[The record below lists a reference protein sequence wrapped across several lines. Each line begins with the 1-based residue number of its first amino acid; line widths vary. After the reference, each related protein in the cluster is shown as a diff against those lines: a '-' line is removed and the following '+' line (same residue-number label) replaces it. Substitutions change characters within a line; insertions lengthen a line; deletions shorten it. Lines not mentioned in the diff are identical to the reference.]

1 MSKDSKEIKMGAI
14 LSYIQMAINVVV
26 GLAYT
31 PMMVKMLGQS
41 EYGLY
46 STAASVISMLSVLS
60 LGFGS
65 GYVKYFAKYKAD
77 NNEKSIQKLNGF
89 FLLLFSIIGIVAFL
103 CGTVLTQNIDLLY
116 KNGLTLEEYQIAESL
131 MFLLT
136 LNLSLSFPMSVFG
149 TIVNANE
156 KFIFARTVNMIKS
169 VVSPLVTVLILFM
182 GYRSVG
188 MVTVTIILTLMAD
201 ICFVYYVLVVLKYK
215 FTLGRLEA
223 GLVGSMFAYTSFIMI
238 NTVVRQINWNAGKV
252 ILGRYCGTV
261 EVAIYAVAA
270 SLHVYYENFAT
281 AISHVFRPRIHAIVN
296 STLDNVH
303 EQEKQ
308 LTDLLITV
316 GRVQFAILGLIST
329 GLVFFGRAFIL
340 QYWVGEGYENAYYV
354 TLLLVLPTTFQLI
367 QALGLEV
374 QRALNKHK
382 FRSIVYLFMSVI
394 NVAISVSLSPKYGAI
409 GAAVGTAV
417 SVFVVDVLI
426 INIYYQKSCHLNIIQ
441 FWTEMLHMSRGL
453 VVPAL
458 LGLAMSIVLDQ
469 TQLLQFLGGIV
480 CYTAV
485 YFICM
490 WRWALNTN
498 EKAFFQDVLK
508 RYKRFL
514 RLG

>member
-329 GLVFFGRAFIL
+329 GLVFL
-340 QYWVGEGYENAYYV
+340 DVHLYY
-354 TLLLVLPTTFQLI
+354 
-367 QALGLEV
+367 
-374 QRALNKHK
+374 
-382 FRSIVYLFMSVI
+382 SI
-394 NVAISVSLSPKYGAI
+394 G
-409 GAAVGTAV
+409 
-417 SVFVVDVLI
+417 
-426 INIYYQKSCHLNIIQ
+426 
-441 FWTEMLHMSRGL
+441 
-453 VVPAL
+453 
-458 LGLAMSIVLDQ
+458 
-469 TQLLQFLGGIV
+469 
-480 CYTAV
+480 
-485 YFICM
+485 
-490 WRWALNTN
+490 
-498 EKAFFQDVLK
+498 
-508 RYKRFL
+508 
-514 RLG
+514 